1 MKYDDMEDV
10 VSERVFMMQVLLVD
24 GYTIHCDVEKGKLV
38 PKATTNLVE
47 VMEMIEGAYRK
58 EGVGIELLLN
68 DN

>member
-47 VMEMIEGAYRK
+47 VMEMIEDAYHK